1 MIMNMLVSMLQ
12 SDSRAG
18 DWVDNVIRMVDS
30 PLPFSPLSEY
40 LLLLFV
46 LWLLSLRRK
55 RAPSFD
61 RQAQEVLDEKFEE
74 GELSEKSYRKY
85 QQDLSLRPKR

>member
-1 MIMNMLVSMLQ
+1 MNVLALMMQ

-18 DWVDNVIRMVDS
+18 EWVDGIIRLLDS

-40 LLLLFV
+40 LLLLFI

-55 RAPSFD
+55 REPSFD
-61 RQAQEVLDEKFEE
+61 RQAQEVLDEKYEE